1 MITGTIT
8 RRSRNSRLSSSLRE
22 AALALSSLSSQQK
35 PNKMSRVTVFKIDTA
50 TLIMHPPI
58 LVSSTRSSIH
68 SNRCASTSDESKL
81 VNIQIFTKENFPDWV
96 ALSTF
101 FALSQPT
108 NLKQSAK
115 QHHHIFTKPGK
126 VSLAKPSTM
135 FLQSVIDHSLSHPNE
150 HHYWV
155 WLEIRAWQKWIWCEN
170 TTRSIELDSNAQQT
184 SNPFSRTM
192 ILQICGSVS
201 RIGSESRRSWRGGKI
216 FTRLTDWRTDGWRHL
231 PLLLSWN
238 CGSEVGMKWVRFG
251 QTERMADTEL
261 NQMLDH
267 LMPFTPPSFESTTMV
282 ISTKTKTYMKECQ
295 FCSALDRYTKTADWA
310 MRITESIFVVKFVIL
325 HGHTVRP
332 RNDFWVVSHSW
343 CSRRDGIK

>member
-1 MITGTIT
+1 MTRGKGEIWRRERRREEKGDGFLQPLIAPMITGTIT

-22 AALALSSLSSQQK
+22 AALALSPLSSQQK

-135 FLQSVIDHSLSHPNE
+135 FLQSVIDHSLSQHPNE

-155 WLEIRAWQKWIWCEN
+155 
-170 TTRSIELDSNAQQT
+170 
-184 SNPFSRTM
+184 
-192 ILQICGSVS
+192 
-201 RIGSESRRSWRGGKI
+201 
-216 FTRLTDWRTDGWRHL
+216 
-231 PLLLSWN
+231 
-238 CGSEVGMKWVRFG
+238 
-251 QTERMADTEL
+251 
-261 NQMLDH
+261 
-267 LMPFTPPSFESTTMV
+267 
-282 ISTKTKTYMKECQ
+282 
-295 FCSALDRYTKTADWA
+295 
-310 MRITESIFVVKFVIL
+310 
-325 HGHTVRP
+325 
-332 RNDFWVVSHSW
+332 
-343 CSRRDGIK
+343 